1 MVNVTERAK
10 EELLRK
16 KVSAKIDD
24 TEVGLRLATAVGG
37 QLVLVADK
45 AKAGDEVVT
54 YKDSTVLL
62 VDREMSALVLGGRT
76 VDCKKTDDGR
86 LELIVRRSKAM

>member
-1 MVNVTERAK
+1 MVIVTERAK
-10 EELLRK
+10 EALLRK
-16 KVSAKIDD
+16 KVSAKIEDS
-24 TEVGLRLATAVGG
+24 EVGLRLATAAGG

-62 VDREMSALVLGGRT
+62 VDREMSALVLGGRI

-86 LELIVRRSKAM
+86 LEFVVRTSKAS

>member
-16 KVSAKIDD
+16 KVAGRIEDP
-24 TEVGLRLATAVGG
+24 EVGLRLATAAGG
-37 QLVLVADK
+37 QLVLVADR
-45 AKAGDEVVT
+45 AKDGDDIVM

-62 VDREMSALVLGGRT
+62 VDREMSALVLAGRI
-76 VDCKKTDDGR
+76 VDCTKTEEGKPA
-86 LELIVRRSKAM
+86 LVVRPLKAA